1 MKQTMV
7 TTIDNPYDYF
17 ENFDEWYEFDTS
29 HGYNTLSYLARIAK
43 ISNDLS
49 EEDQNRVID
58 DAVDEICRM
67 NILGI
72 YRKVVHEGD

>member
-17 ENFDEWYEFDTS
+17 KNFDEWYEFDVS

>member
-17 ENFDEWYEFDTS
+17 KNFDEWYEFDTS
-29 HGYNTLSYLARIAK
+29 HGYNTLPYLARIAK